1 MFKLCIS
8 YNKND
13 ARQMYKHQEPDNKLV
28 LQKKIVIQ
36 IIYEITNLNVTEV

>member
-1 MFKLCIS
+1 
-8 YNKND
+8 
-13 ARQMYKHQEPDNKLV
+13 MYEHQEPDNELV